1 MSERCLVTGANGHLG
16 NNLVRGLVNQG
27 KQVRASVRNVNN
39 RTPFEGLSCEVGFA
53 DMLDR
58 DSLSKALQGIDI
70 LYHPAAVFKH
80 WAKDPQKEIIEPN
93 MEGTRNVLEIAAQQG
108 IKKIV
113 YVSSIVA
120 LDRTV
125 VPMNETGWNTNFT
138 NPYNHAKTV
147 SEKLAWDLA
156 KELNL
161 WMVTVLPSA
170 MVGPHTFRHLTPTMG
185 FLNSVVKNP
194 PPFDP
199 NFTTNYVDVRDV
211 VNGIIAASEKG
222 ENGTRYILGNELPIS
237 TTRVFELARA
247 LFPEISQPPRIPKEE
262 LIKIAAA
269 LEAASQTSGEAPAL
283 TVYNVELYYEAD
295 TRLDIS
301 TAKRDLGY
309 APRDP
314 EEAVKEALIYL
325 AKRDG
330 NPK

>member
-1 MSERCLVTGANGHLG
+1 MSEKCLVTGANGHLG
-16 NNLVRGLVNQG
+16 NNLVRELINQG
-27 KQVRASVRNVNN
+27 KQVRASVRDVSN
-39 RTPFEGLSCEVGFA
+39 TIPFEGLSCEVVFA

-58 DSLSKALQGIDI
+58 DSLSKALAEIDI

-108 IKKIV
+108 VKKII

-125 VPMNETGWNTNFT
+125 VPMNERGWNTNFVH
-138 NPYNHAKTV
+138 PYNHAKTV

-170 MVGPHTFRHLTPTMG
+170 NVGPNAFRHLTPTMG
-185 FLNSVVKNP
+185 FLNNIVKHPPVV
-194 PPFDP
+194 DP
-199 NFTTNYVDVRDV
+199 NFVLNYVDVRDV
-211 VNGIIAASEKG
+211 AGGMIAAAEKG
-222 ENGTRYILGNELPIS
+222 KRGTRYILGNELPIS
-237 TTRVFELARA
+237 STRVFDLAHA
-247 LFPEISQPPRIPKEE
+247 LFPEIKRPPRISKEE

-283 TVYNVELYYEAD
+283 TTYNVELYYEAD

-301 TAKRDLGY
+301 TAKKELGY

-325 AKRDG
+325 AKRDS